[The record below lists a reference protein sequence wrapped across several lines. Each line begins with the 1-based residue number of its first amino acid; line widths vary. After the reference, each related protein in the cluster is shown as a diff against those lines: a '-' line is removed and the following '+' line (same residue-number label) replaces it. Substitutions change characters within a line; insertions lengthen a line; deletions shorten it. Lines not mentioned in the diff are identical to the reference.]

1 MVSKAFSFPR
11 SHFIG
16 FDHVWSEIERLS
28 DMADNK
34 QYPPHNVVKHTES
47 KFSVELALAGY
58 CKDDLTVEVKDGILV
73 IQGIGRPN
81 HEAFVDREY
90 LHRGISAKK
99 FTRTFR
105 LSEHVV
111 VDGADF
117 KDGLLVI
124 DLRVEIPEEKRPRVI
139 AIGNKQQLLNE
150 SRDSVLSEV
159 DSLLNED

>member
-16 FDHVWSEIERLS
+16 FDHIWNDIARLS
-28 DMADNK
+28 EMSDNK
-34 QYPPHNVVKHTES
+34 LYPPHNVVKQDDTH
-47 KFSVELALAGY
+47 FSVELALAGY
-58 CKDDLTVEVKDGILV
+58 SKDELTVEVKDGILV
-73 IQGIGRPN
+73 VTGGKA
-81 HEAFVDREY
+81 EGDEEREY

-124 DLRVEIPEEKRPRVI
+124 DLRVEIPEEKRPRIVQ
-139 AIGNKQQLLNE
+139 IGKKGKKQLLT
-150 SRDSVLSEV
+150 
-159 DSLLNED
+159 ED

>member
-1 MVSKAFSFPR
+1 MVATKAFSFPR

-28 DMADNK
+28 EMADNK
-34 QYPPHNVVKHTES
+34 LYPPHNVVKHDETN
-47 KFSVELALAGY
+47 FSIELALAGY
-58 CKDDLTVEVKDGILV
+58 CKDSLTIEVKDGILV
-73 IQGIGRPN
+73 VTGDGRRS
-81 HEAFVDREY
+81 EDGEVEREY

-117 KDGLLVI
+117 IDGLLVI
-124 DLRVEIPEEKRPRVI
+124 DLRVEVPEEKRPRKI
-139 AIGNKQQLLNE
+139 DIK
-150 SRDSVLSEV
+150 
-159 DSLLNED
+159 

>member
-1 MVSKAFSFPR
+1 MVATKAFSFPR

-28 DMADNK
+28 EMADNK
-34 QYPPHNVVKHTES
+34 LYPPHNVVKKDETH
-47 KFSVELALAGY
+47 FSIELALAGY
-58 CKDDLTVEVKDGILV
+58 NKEQLTVEVKDGILV
-73 IQGIGRPN
+73 VAGGKSDG
-81 HEAFVDREY
+81 EVEREY

-117 KDGLLVI
+117 IDGLLVI
-124 DLRVEIPEEKRPRVI
+124 DLRVEVPEEKRPRSI
-139 AIGNKQQLLNE
+139 PIGGQLLTE
-150 SRDSVLSEV
+150 E
-159 DSLLNED
+159 

>member
-1 MVSKAFSFPR
+1 MVATKAFSFPR

-28 DMADNK
+28 EMADNK
-34 QYPPHNVVKHTES
+34 LYPPHNVVKKDETH
-47 KFSVELALAGY
+47 FSIELALAGY
-58 CKDDLTVEVKDGILV
+58 NKERLTVEVKDGILV
-73 IQGIGRPN
+73 VAGGKSDG
-81 HEAFVDREY
+81 EVEREY

-117 KDGLLVI
+117 IDGLLVI
-124 DLRVEIPEEKRPRVI
+124 DLRVEVPEEKRPR
-139 AIGNKQQLLNE
+139 AIPIGGQLLTE
-150 SRDSVLSEV
+150 E
-159 DSLLNED
+159 

>member
-1 MVSKAFSFPR
+1 MVATKAFSFPR

-28 DMADNK
+28 EMADNK
-34 QYPPHNVVKHTES
+34 LYPPHNVVKKDETH
-47 KFSVELALAGY
+47 FSIELALAGY
-58 CKDDLTVEVKDGILV
+58 SKDQLTVEVKDGILV
-73 IQGIGRPN
+73 VAGGKGDG
-81 HEAFVDREY
+81 EVEREY

-117 KDGLLVI
+117 IDGLLVI
-124 DLRVEIPEEKRPRVI
+124 DLRVEVPEEKRPR
-139 AIGNKQQLLNE
+139 AIPIGGQLLTE
-150 SRDSVLSEV
+150 E
-159 DSLLNED
+159 

>member
-16 FDHVWSEIERLS
+16 FDHIWNDIARLS
-28 DMADNK
+28 EMSDNK
-34 QYPPHNVVKHTES
+34 LYPPHNVVKKDETH
-47 KFSVELALAGY
+47 FSVELALAGY
-58 CKDDLTVEVKDGILV
+58 SKDDLTVEVKDGILV
-73 IQGIGRPN
+73 VAGGKTDGEQ
-81 HEAFVDREY
+81 EREY

-124 DLRVEIPEEKRPRVI
+124 DLRVEIPEEKRPRIVQ
-139 AIGNKQQLLNE
+139 IGKTKGKKQLLT
-150 SRDSVLSEV
+150 
-159 DSLLNED
+159 ED

>member
-34 QYPPHNVVKHTES
+34 LYPPHNVVKHDDST
-47 KFSVELALAGY
+47 FTIELALAGY
-58 CKDDLTVEVKDGILV
+58 SKDDLKVEVKEGILV
-73 IQGIGRPN
+73 IAGDKSG
-81 HEAFVDREY
+81 EEREY
-90 LHRGISAKK
+90 LHRGISSKK

-111 VDGADF
+111 VSGADF
-117 KDGLLVI
+117 VDGLLVI
-124 DLRVEIPEEKRPRVI
+124 DLKVEIPEEKLPRSI
-139 AIGNKQQLLNE
+139 PIGN
-150 SRDSVLSEV
+150 
-159 DSLLNED
+159 

>member
-34 QYPPHNVVKHTES
+34 LYPPHNVVKKDETN
-47 KFSVELALAGY
+47 FSVELALAGY
-58 CKDDLTVEVKDGILV
+58 SSDDLTVEVKDGILV
-73 IQGIGRPN
+73 IQGGKTGDG
-81 HEAFVDREY
+81 EVEREY

-139 AIGNKQQLLNE
+139 PIGSTDKQLLT
-150 SRDSVLSEV
+150 
-159 DSLLNED
+159 ED

>member
-1 MVSKAFSFPR
+1 MVATKAFSFPR

-28 DMADNK
+28 EMADNK
-34 QYPPHNVVKHTES
+34 LYPPHNVVKKDETH
-47 KFSVELALAGY
+47 FSIELALAGY
-58 CKDDLTVEVKDGILV
+58 NKEQLTVEVKDGILV
-73 IQGIGRPN
+73 VAGGKSDG
-81 HEAFVDREY
+81 EVEREY

-117 KDGLLVI
+117 IDGLLVI
-124 DLRVEIPEEKRPRVI
+124 DLRVEVPEEKRPRSI
-139 AIGNKQQLLNE
+139 PIGGQLLTE
-150 SRDSVLSEV
+150 A
-159 DSLLNED
+159 

>member
-1 MVSKAFSFPR
+1 MVATKAFSFPR

-28 DMADNK
+28 EMADNK
-34 QYPPHNVVKHTES
+34 LYPPHNVVKKDETH
-47 KFSVELALAGY
+47 FSIELALAGY
-58 CKDDLTVEVKDGILV
+58 NKEQLTVEVKDGILV
-73 IQGIGRPN
+73 VAGGKCDG
-81 HEAFVDREY
+81 EVEREY

-117 KDGLLVI
+117 IDGLLVI
-124 DLRVEIPEEKRPRVI
+124 DLRVEVPEEKRPR
-139 AIGNKQQLLNE
+139 AIPIGGQLLTE
-150 SRDSVLSEV
+150 E
-159 DSLLNED
+159 

>member
-1 MVSKAFSFPR
+1 MVSTKAFSFPR

-34 QYPPHNVVKHTES
+34 LYPPHNVVKHDETQ
-47 KFSVELALAGY
+47 FSVELALAGY
-58 CKDDLTVEVKDGILV
+58 SKDDLTVEVKDGILV
-73 IQGIGRPN
+73 VQGNNSPTLDR
-81 HEAFVDREY
+81 EVEREY

-124 DLRVEIPEEKRPRVI
+124 DLRVEIPEEKY
-139 AIGNKQQLLNE
+139 
-150 SRDSVLSEV
+150 
-159 DSLLNED
+159 

>member
-34 QYPPHNVVKHTES
+34 LYPPHNVVKKDETH
-47 KFSVELALAGY
+47 FSVELALAGY
-58 CKDDLTVEVKDGILV
+58 SSDDLMVEVKDGILV
-73 IQGIGRPN
+73 VQGGKTGDG
-81 HEAFVDREY
+81 EVEREY

-124 DLRVEIPEEKRPRVI
+124 DLRVEIPEEKRPRTI
-139 AIGNKQQLLNE
+139 PIGSMDKQLLT
-150 SRDSVLSEV
+150 
-159 DSLLNED
+159 ED

>member
-1 MVSKAFSFPR
+1 MVATKAFSFPR

-28 DMADNK
+28 NMTENK
-34 QYPPHNVVKHTES
+34 LYPPHNVVKRDETN
-47 KFSVELALAGY
+47 FSIELALAGY
-58 CKDDLTVEVKDGILV
+58 SQDQLTVEVKEGILV
-73 IQGIGRPN
+73 VTGGK
-81 HEAFVDREY
+81 EGDSEREY

-117 KDGLLVI
+117 IDGLLVI
-124 DLRVEIPEEKRPRVI
+124 DLRVEVPEEKRPRSI
-139 AIGNKQQLLNE
+139 PIGNQLLTE
-150 SRDSVLSEV
+150 AK
-159 DSLLNED
+159 

>member
-34 QYPPHNVVKHTES
+34 LYPPHNVVKKDETN
-47 KFSVELALAGY
+47 FSVELALAGY
-58 CKDDLTVEVKDGILV
+58 SSEDLTVEVKDGILV
-73 IQGIGRPN
+73 VQGGKTGDG
-81 HEAFVDREY
+81 EVEREY

-124 DLRVEIPEEKRPRVI
+124 DLRVEIPEEKRPRTI
-139 AIGNKQQLLNE
+139 PIGSMDKQLLT
-150 SRDSVLSEV
+150 
-159 DSLLNED
+159 ED

>member
-16 FDHVWSEIERLS
+16 FDHIWNDIARLS
-28 DMADNK
+28 EMSDNK
-34 QYPPHNVVKHTES
+34 LYPPHNVVKQDETH
-47 KFSVELALAGY
+47 FSVELALAGY
-58 CKDDLTVEVKDGILV
+58 SKDELTVEVKDGILV
-73 IQGIGRPN
+73 VTGGKA
-81 HEAFVDREY
+81 EGDEEREY

-124 DLRVEIPEEKRPRVI
+124 DLRVEIPEEKRPRIVQ
-139 AIGNKQQLLNE
+139 IGKKGKKQLLT
-150 SRDSVLSEV
+150 
-159 DSLLNED
+159 ED

>member
-16 FDHVWSEIERLS
+16 FDHIWNDIARLS
-28 DMADNK
+28 EMSDNK
-34 QYPPHNVVKHTES
+34 LYPPHNVVKKDETH
-47 KFSVELALAGY
+47 FSVELALAGY
-58 CKDDLTVEVKDGILV
+58 SKDDLAVEVKDGILV
-73 IQGIGRPN
+73 VAGGKTDGEQ
-81 HEAFVDREY
+81 EREY

-124 DLRVEIPEEKRPRVI
+124 DLRVEIPEEKRPRQI
-139 AIGNKQQLLNE
+139 TIGKTKGKKQLLT
-150 SRDSVLSEV
+150 
-159 DSLLNED
+159 ED

>member
-1 MVSKAFSFPR
+1 MVATKAFSFPR

-28 DMADNK
+28 EMADNK
-34 QYPPHNVVKHTES
+34 LYPPHNVVKKDETH
-47 KFSVELALAGY
+47 FSIELALAGY
-58 CKDDLTVEVKDGILV
+58 NKEQLTVEVKDGILV
-73 IQGIGRPN
+73 VAGGKGDG
-81 HEAFVDREY
+81 EVEREY

-117 KDGLLVI
+117 IDGLLVI
-124 DLRVEIPEEKRPRVI
+124 DLRVEVPEEKRPR
-139 AIGNKQQLLNE
+139 AIPIGGQLLTE
-150 SRDSVLSEV
+150 E
-159 DSLLNED
+159 

>member
-34 QYPPHNVVKHTES
+34 LYPPHNVVKHDDST
-47 KFSVELALAGY
+47 FTIELALAGY
-58 CKDDLTVEVKDGILV
+58 SKDDLKVEVKEGILV
-73 IQGIGRPN
+73 VAGDKSG
-81 HEAFVDREY
+81 EEREY
-90 LHRGISAKK
+90 LHRGISSKK

-111 VDGADF
+111 VSGADF
-117 KDGLLVI
+117 VDGLLVI
-124 DLRVEIPEEKRPRVI
+124 DLKVEIPEEKLPRDI
-139 AIGNKQQLLNE
+139 PIGN
-150 SRDSVLSEV
+150 
-159 DSLLNED
+159 